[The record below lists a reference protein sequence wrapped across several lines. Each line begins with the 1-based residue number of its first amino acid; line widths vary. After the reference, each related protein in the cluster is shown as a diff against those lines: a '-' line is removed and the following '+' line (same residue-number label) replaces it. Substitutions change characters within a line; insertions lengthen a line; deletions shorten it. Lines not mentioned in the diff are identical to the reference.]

1 MIYVEQVL
9 SLALRQTM
17 NPKTDSN
24 ALNMAKT
31 VVKDAFVFIA
41 KMKKAAGVGV
51 DADAPDS
58 AEFDD
63 ASSPDDIQPRL
74 NTCGKGLLG

>member
-1 MIYVEQVL
+1 
-9 SLALRQTM
+9 
-17 NPKTDSN
+17 
-24 ALNMAKT
+24 MAKT